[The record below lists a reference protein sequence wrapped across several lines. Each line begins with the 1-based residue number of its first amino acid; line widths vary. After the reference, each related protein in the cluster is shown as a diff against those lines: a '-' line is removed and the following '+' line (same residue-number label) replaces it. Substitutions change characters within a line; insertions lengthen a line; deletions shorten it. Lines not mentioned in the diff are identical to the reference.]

1 MSLDPTRPTKA
12 GKGRCRLLL
21 DAESRLHRLLGVVG
35 ADDRRAEDR
44 HNGVTHQLVNERV
57 VLKKDFRAAA
67 KNLVHGR
74 GHLLRRSR
82 FREMS
87 EATRIREEYGYFQ

>member
-1 MSLDPTRPTKA
+1 
-12 GKGRCRLLL
+12 
-21 DAESRLHRLLGVVG
+21 
-35 ADDRRAEDR
+35 
-44 HNGVTHQLVNERV
+44 
-57 VLKKDFRAAA
+57 LKKDFRAAA